1 MNWIYNIKS
10 KMTAALLLFTVL
22 GVVIVINFSDRS
34 NSTKINKAISSI
46 YEDRLVVGNY
56 IFQDAQYFQ
65 KIAHIVENP
74 SYSISEKQKNIAAS
88 LSKINDLNTLYSKT
102 KLTKEEKLNF
112 DKFTSLC
119 KDIKQAS
126 ATGSLTAV
134 KELSNEAVVI
144 LHSLSS
150 IQIAEAKLQMESANS
165 LYNFSNLSSHFEIA
179 ILVIIALLIQAL
191 IFSSKAMNSI
201 KAPKQFNLN

>member
-65 KIAHIVENP
+65 KITHIVENP
-74 SYSISEKQKNIAAS
+74 SYNISEKQENIAA
-88 LSKINDLNTLYSKT
+88 LLAKISDLNTLYSKT
-102 KLTKEEKLNF
+102 KLTEEEKLNF
-112 DKFTSLC
+112 DRFTNLC
-119 KDIKQAS
+119 KEIAQAS
-126 ATGSLTAV
+126 SAGSLDRV
-134 KELSNEAVVI
+134 KEQSGEAVAI
-144 LHSLSS
+144 LHNLST
-150 IQIAEAKLQMESANS
+150 IQISEAKLEMESANS
-165 LYNFSNLSSHFEIA
+165 LYNFSTLSSHFEIA

>member
-1 MNWIYNIKS
+1 
-10 KMTAALLLFTVL
+10 MTAALLLFTVL

-74 SYSISEKQKNIAAS
+74 SYSISEKQKHITAS

-102 KLTKEEKLNF
+102 KLTEEEKLNF

-144 LHSLSS
+144 LHNLSS

>member
-56 IFQDAQYFQ
+56 IFQDAQHFQ
-65 KIAHIVENP
+65 KIAHVVENP
-74 SYSISEKQKNIAAS
+74 SYSISEKQEHITGS
-88 LSKINDLNTLYSKT
+88 LSKINDLNALYSKT
-102 KLTKEEKLNF
+102 KLTEEEKLNF

-119 KDIKQAS
+119 KDIKLAT
-126 ATGSLTAV
+126 ATGGFPKV

-144 LHSLSS
+144 LHNLSS

-179 ILVIIALLIQAL
+179 ILVIIALIIQAL
-191 IFSSKAMNSI
+191 VFSSKAMNSI

>member
-1 MNWIYNIKS
+1 
-10 KMTAALLLFTVL
+10 MTAALLLFTVL

-56 IFQDAQYFQ
+56 IFQDAQHFQ
-65 KIAHIVENP
+65 KIAHVVENP
-74 SYSISEKQKNIAAS
+74 SYSISEKQKHIAAS
-88 LSKINDLNTLYSKT
+88 LSKINDLNALYSKT
-102 KLTKEEKLNF
+102 KLTDEEKLNF
-112 DKFTSLC
+112 DKFTNLC
-119 KDIKQAS
+119 KDIAQAS
-126 ATGSLTAV
+126 SAGSLHRV
-134 KELSNEAVVI
+134 KEQSGEAVAI
-144 LHSLSS
+144 LHNLSS
-150 IQIAEAKLQMESANS
+150 IQISEAKLEMESANS
-165 LYNFSNLSSHFEIA
+165 LYNFSTLSSHFEIA

>member
-1 MNWIYNIKS
+1 
-10 KMTAALLLFTVL
+10 MTAAILLFTVL

-56 IFQDAQYFQ
+56 IFQDAQHFQ
-65 KIAHIVENP
+65 KIAHVVENP
-74 SYSISEKQKNIAAS
+74 SYPISEKQKHIAAS
-88 LSKINDLNTLYSKT
+88 LSKINDLNALYSKT
-102 KLTKEEKLNF
+102 KLTEEEKLNF
-112 DKFTSLC
+112 DKFTNLC
-119 KDIKQAS
+119 KDIAQAS
-126 ATGSLTAV
+126 SAGSLHRV
-134 KELSNEAVVI
+134 KEQSGEAVAI
-144 LHSLSS
+144 LHNLSS
-150 IQIAEAKLQMESANS
+150 IQISEAKLEMESANS
-165 LYNFSNLSSHFEIA
+165 LYNFSTLSSHFEIA

>member
-65 KIAHIVENP
+65 KITHIVENP
-74 SYSISEKQKNIAAS
+74 SYNISEKQENIAA
-88 LSKINDLNTLYSKT
+88 LLAKISDLNALYSKT
-102 KLTKEEKLNF
+102 KLTEEEKLNF
-112 DKFTSLC
+112 DRFTNLC
-119 KDIKQAS
+119 KDIAQAS
-126 ATGSLTAV
+126 LAGSLHRV
-134 KELSNEAVVI
+134 KEQSGEAVAI
-144 LHSLSS
+144 LHNLSS
-150 IQIAEAKLQMESANS
+150 IQISEAKLEMESANS
-165 LYNFSNLSSHFEIA
+165 LYNFSTLSSHFEIA

>member
-22 GVVIVINFSDRS
+22 GVVIIINFSERS

-65 KIAHIVENP
+65 KITHIIENP
-74 SYSISEKQKNIAAS
+74 SYSISEKQEHIAAS
-88 LSKINDLNTLYSKT
+88 LAKISDLNMLYSKT
-102 KLTKEEKLNF
+102 KLTEEEKLNF

-119 KDIKQAS
+119 KEIAQTSS
-126 ATGSLTAV
+126 AGSLSKV
-134 KELSNEAVVI
+134 KELSSEAVVI
-144 LHSLSS
+144 LHNLSS
-150 IQIAEAKLQMESANS
+150 IQISEAKLQMESANS

-179 ILVIIALLIQAL
+179 ILVIIALIIQAL
-191 IFSSKAMNSI
+191 VFSSKAVNSI

>member
-65 KIAHIVENP
+65 KITHIVENP
-74 SYSISEKQKNIAAS
+74 SYNISEKQENIAA
-88 LSKINDLNTLYSKT
+88 LLAKISDLNTLYSKT
-102 KLTKEEKLNF
+102 KLTEEEKLNF
-112 DKFTSLC
+112 DRFTNLC
-119 KDIKQAS
+119 KEIAQAS
-126 ATGSLTAV
+126 SAGSLHRV
-134 KELSNEAVVI
+134 KEQSGEAVAI
-144 LHSLSS
+144 LHNLSS
-150 IQIAEAKLQMESANS
+150 IQISEAKLEMESANS
-165 LYNFSNLSSHFEIA
+165 LYNFSTLSSHFEIA

>member
-1 MNWIYNIKS
+1 
-10 KMTAALLLFTVL
+10 MTAALLLFTVL

-65 KIAHIVENP
+65 KITHIVENP
-74 SYSISEKQKNIAAS
+74 SYNISEKQENIAA
-88 LSKINDLNTLYSKT
+88 LLAKISDLNTLYSKT
-102 KLTKEEKLNF
+102 KLTEEEKLNF
-112 DKFTSLC
+112 DRFTNLC
-119 KDIKQAS
+119 KEIAQAS
-126 ATGSLTAV
+126 SAGSLHRV
-134 KELSNEAVVI
+134 KEQSGEAVAI
-144 LHSLSS
+144 LHNLSS
-150 IQIAEAKLQMESANS
+150 IQISEAKLEMESANS
-165 LYNFSNLSSHFEIA
+165 LYNFSTLSSHFEIA